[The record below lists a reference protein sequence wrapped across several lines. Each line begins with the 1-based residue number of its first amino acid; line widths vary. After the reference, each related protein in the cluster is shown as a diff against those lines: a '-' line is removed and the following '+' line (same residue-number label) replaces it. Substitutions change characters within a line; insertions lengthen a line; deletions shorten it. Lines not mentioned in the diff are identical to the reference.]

1 MVYGGFT
8 SAAAAAITPPVTV
21 AFFPVIFQQI
31 KLLISCLKTL
41 TKTILISRRNLFLLP
56 SVTHLFVLSLSFF
69 VVVYSYY
76 YFFLFMFWLSRQG
89 WLCHYHFF
97 LFFMANSLPFFSFLF
112 FAALSRSI
120 TPRSF
125 SSLLKLSPFLI
136 AFSCNFS
143 HTC

>member
-1 MVYGGFT
+1 MVYAGGFT
-8 SAAAAAITPPVTV
+8 SAAAPPAAAAITPVTV

-56 SVTHLFVLSLSFF
+56 SVTHLLVLSLPFF

-76 YFFLFMFWLSRQG
+76 YFFFLSLVFSSCAGSLDRVGCAIITFFCCLWQT
-89 WLCHYHFF
+89 LCF
-97 LFFMANSLPFFSFLF
+97 SSFLF

-120 TPRSF
+120 TPHVH
-125 SSLLKLSPFLI
+125 SLPY
-136 AFSCNFS
+136 
-143 HTC
+143 